1 MTEQAP
7 QPSKPETSRTVTR
20 VSLVFESF
28 RQFLREYGSH
38 ISMGGMFIGARRP
51 LPPGSLCQLEF
62 RLRDGYPLILGRG
75 EVVWT
80 RAREEGPGRPPGM
93 GVRFHEL
100 EGSSRDLVF
109 GIVEHRLAEGDSLF
123 RLDEDGD
130 LMDETPENLD
140 KLLKEAERRRERA
153 ESEARASTI
162 GSTQKLSAGA
172 VLAEAAAA
180 GDEGG
185 PRGRSAGELPIEEP
199 PIEELPVE
207 EPPLEEPPLEEPPAE
222 EPPEEE
228 PPVPDEPREQVPA
241 AAQEDHDLRTAVAE
255 DEEEPLLALPYD
267 GDAVAEEEGWELE
280 DAQPEAATPVASVM
294 SSRDEP
300 AKGSVDV
307 VSENVVSEQE
317 EAGRWDA
324 GDLYSGAGLSESGLS
339 ESGLSESGQSEAGYA
354 GAGHVETGPVAS
366 GQTETGPARD
376 RSSEELAA
384 RRARD
389 EELGETLRDMP
400 LVPLSEREPGLPVTV
415 AEDEAVATEAPQHQA
430 LRGRPAAGL
439 PADSG
444 DAVDLDQ
451 LFSVAPAADP
461 LAAEDRS
468 DPWTERD
475 QQRRK
480 RRRGMLGIVLALVI
494 LAGAAVL
501 LVRLAGWW
509 PPSSDPATSETVAS
523 ETVQESSS
531 EAGTDAV
538 VDPASGDFTATGS
551 ASEPGAAPEVIDVG
565 AEEPAT
571 DAVETAEP
579 AATNAADPVQESPP
593 PPTAQA
599 AATSVQDIRWTR
611 SGNTTRVTVTLDGAL
626 PESRFTNQRL
636 GSGAP
641 RQLLRLRGIT
651 QAFRPPTLEVDTDQ
665 LQRIRTGRH
674 FRNGVDE
681 LHLVLD
687 LAGDGVTVT
696 RAESRGRTLEIWVS
710 SDS

>member
-130 LMDETPENLD
+130 LMDETPEDLD

-153 ESEARASTI
+153 ESEARSSTI

-172 VLAEAAAA
+172 VLAEAEGDGEAAA
-180 GDEGG
+180 
-185 PRGRSAGELPIEEP
+185 S
-199 PIEELPVE
+199 
-207 EPPLEEPPLEEPPAE
+207 PAE
-222 EPPEEE
+222 EVPIEAAAVEDSPVEDAGEFEPGDSEEE
-228 PPVPDEPREQVPA
+228 LSLSELQEPGPREFPAESRDEPWEEASAVDAEGSHDTRETFAESPSEGV
-241 AAQEDHDLRTAVAE
+241 EDHQDPV
-255 DEEEPLLALPYD
+255 LALPYD

-280 DAQPEAATPVASVM
+280 DARPEP
-294 SSRDEP
+294 
-300 AKGSVDV
+300 KGEALAVPPENLSTGPSEV
-307 VSENVVSEQE
+307 VSE
-317 EAGRWDA
+317 EAPAERWDA
-324 GDLYSGAGLSESGLS
+324 GDLHSGTLPTAGGPSEDQPS
-339 ESGLSESGQSEAGYA
+339 
-354 GAGHVETGPVAS
+354 
-366 GQTETGPARD
+366 D
-376 RSSEELAA
+376 ELAE
-384 RRARD
+384 RRRRD
-389 EELGETLRDMP
+389 DELGETLRDLPMP
-400 LVPLSEREPGLPVTV
+400 PLSEREPDLPVTV
-415 AEDEAVATEAPQHQA
+415 TEDEPLEAAVSRQTPP
-430 LRGRPAAGL
+430 RGRPAAGL
-439 PADSG
+439 PVDSG
-444 DAVDLDQ
+444 DAMDLDQ

-461 LAAEDRS
+461 LSMEDRP
-468 DPWTERD
+468 DPWTERE
-475 QQRRK
+475 QQQRK
-480 RRRGMLGIVLALVI
+480 RRRGVLGMVAALVV
-494 LAGAAVL
+494 LAGAAFL
-501 LVRLAGWW
+501 LVRLVGWW
-509 PPSSDPATSETVAS
+509 PPSSDSATADSVAS
-523 ETVQESSS
+523 GSAQEASS
-531 EAGTDAV
+531 EAGAEPSGVPITAEDSDAA
-538 VDPASGDFTATGS
+538 D
-551 ASEPGAAPEVIDVG
+551 EAPEVIDVG
-565 AEEPAT
+565 AEEPA
-571 DAVETAEP
+571 AEASEPAAGSSAEP
-579 AATNAADPVQESPP
+579 ARESTPP
-593 PPTAQA
+593 PPASRA
-599 AATSVQDIRWTR
+599 AASSVQDIRWTR
-611 SGNTTRVTVTLDGAL
+611 SGNSTRVTVTLDGAL

-665 LQRIRTGRH
+665 LLRIRTGRH
-674 FRNGVDE
+674 IRDGVDE

-687 LAGDGVTVT
+687 LAAAGVTVT
-696 RAESRGRTLEIWVS
+696 RVESRGRTLEIWVS